1 MRKILVIGANGLLG
15 RHIVGQLQG
24 SNEVVQAS
32 LSASQ
37 EQVDITQTTSLQ
49 RLFER
54 VGGVDAVI
62 CTAGVADFVPWDR
75 MTETNWQHGLNN
87 KLMGQVQVI
96 MVGAHFVP
104 PGGSIT
110 VTSGVLAQDP
120 VPGSAIVTAVNAAVE
135 GFVRAAAVELG
146 SKVRVNA
153 ISPGWLAETL
163 AAMGRDPTAGIAAA
177 EVAKYYVDLIN
188 SGGTGQIIVA
198 ARQ

>member
-163 AAMGRDPTAGIAAA
+163 AAMGRDPAAGIAAA

>member
-37 EQVDITQTTSLQ
+37 EQVDITQTASLQ

-163 AAMGRDPTAGIAAA
+163 AAMGRDPAAGIAAA

>member
-15 RHIVGQLQG
+15 SHIVGQLQAN
-24 SNEVVQAS
+24 NEVVQAS
-32 LSASQ
+32 LSDSK
-37 EQVDITQTTSLQ
+37 EQVDITQMASLQ

-54 VGGVDAVI
+54 VGRMDAVI

-75 MTETNWQHGLNN
+75 MTEADWQHSLNN
-87 KLMGQVQVI
+87 KLMGQVKVI
-96 MVGAHFVP
+96 EVSARFVT

-120 VPGSAIVTAVNAAVE
+120 VPGSAIITTVNAAVE
-135 GFVRAAAVELG
+135 GFVRAAALELG

-153 ISPGWLAETL
+153 ISPGWVAETL
-163 AAMGRDPTAGIAAA
+163 VAMGRDPAAGIAAA

-198 ARQ
+198 ARR

>member
-15 RHIVGQLQG
+15 SHIVGQLQG

-37 EQVDITQTTSLQ
+37 EQVDITQTASLQ
-49 RLFER
+49 KLFER
-54 VGGVDAVI
+54 TGQVDAVI
-62 CTAGVADFVPWDR
+62 CTAGVADFVPWER
-75 MTETNWQHGLNN
+75 MTEADWQHSLNN
-87 KLMGQVQVI
+87 KLMGQVKVI
-96 MVGAHFVP
+96 EVGAHFVP

-120 VPGSAIVTAVNAAVE
+120 VPGSAIVTTVNAAVE

-146 SKVRVNA
+146 SKIRVNA
-153 ISPGWLAETL
+153 ISPGWVAETL
-163 AAMGRDPTAGIAAA
+163 AAMDRDPAAGIPAA
-177 EVAKYYVDLIN
+177 EVARFYVDLIN

-198 ARQ
+198 AR